1 MMKIT
6 DARKMSGAEIAAL
19 LKKKAFD
26 ECNFE
31 PQGTARCN
39 GNVWCT
45 SDSSPSGRDRI
56 VNEVRH
62 GGDEKL
68 LYYTN
73 LLDKANLTA
82 DKLRVTEKEFDE
94 AQDPG

>member
-1 MMKIT
+1 
-6 DARKMSGAEIAAL
+6 
-19 LKKKAFD
+19 
-26 ECNFE
+26 
-31 PQGTARCN
+31 
-39 GNVWCT
+39 
-45 SDSSPSGRDRI
+45 
-56 VNEVRH
+56 VNDVRH

-94 AQDPG
+94 AQYPGRP